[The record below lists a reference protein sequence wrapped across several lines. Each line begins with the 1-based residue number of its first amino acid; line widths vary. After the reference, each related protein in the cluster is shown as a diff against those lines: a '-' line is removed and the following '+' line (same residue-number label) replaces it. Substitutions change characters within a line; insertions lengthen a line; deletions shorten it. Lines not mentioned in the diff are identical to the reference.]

1 MKYADSGIY
10 TCANF
15 DCNARH
21 TTTSMFSPIV
31 SFRLRKSYLR
41 IFLLVDMPLIDQL
54 TAFPSNGTVRKGRSF
69 SLDCS
74 VNIPAGFAHWSMEWR
89 LNGEVVKSQ
98 SVLSNFTYSL
108 AHVNRNDSGTY
119 SCAVLRNGNEID
131 LQTYPAPL
139 NVTCMLMRSYRFMG
153 SHQLCFRCCS
163 SYVIRGSFT
172 EPSD

>member
-1 MKYADSGIY
+1 MRRNDKRHV
-10 TCANF
+10 CAQHQAHDNL
-15 DCNARH
+15 DVLAYN
-21 TTTSMFSPIV
+21 
-31 SFRLRKSYLR
+31 
-41 IFLLVDMPLIDQL
+41 MPLIDQL

-139 NVTCMLMRSYRFMG
+139 NVTYAA
-153 SHQLCFRCCS
+153 Q
-163 SYVIRGSFT
+163 VTSF
-172 EPSD
+172 EVHSPNRLINASVR